1 MKTKR
6 IIGDIA
12 SLMLMALAFDSC
24 QKKDDLQKGEGEA
37 QRDVIVTTFY
47 AHSGENDSKTKTSRK
62 ENGDLWWSPED
73 EIMVFCGEASGKF
86 VSQNEESAEIA
97 TFVGSFDKDVSTS
110 DVSAN
115 GVLAFYPY
123 SEEVTRYGDAVVFT
137 LPSSQSAIAGTFD
150 DDLYPVIAR
159 SDNTDLSFYNICGGA
174 KFTVSQ
180 EGIKTVTIKGNDSE
194 PLAGKLSVTFDENG
208 IPIVEVV
215 DGEKEIVV
223 TAPNEGTFE
232 VDKEYY
238 IVTIPQHFKYGFTLI
253 YNDGLNVHNEFKT
266 GKAISIKRSKF
277 GALRYLDQ
285 ELDMI
290 AVTEPIVFEDSKV
303 EELCVANWDTN
314 GDGLLSYA
322 EAAAVQTLGTVFRSN
337 TSVRDFKE
345 LKYFTGLTTI
355 ESRTFC
361 DCAHLRSVSIPPNV
375 QYLDEEWYGCYD
387 LEEAH
392 IEDIASWCRIHHNL
406 DSRSLTKKLYVNG
419 EKLDLTNLVIP
430 EGVKKIEEYAFYQ
443 CDVIETLTMP
453 STVTTVGVGA
463 FSLCTNLTAVHI
475 SDLASWCKI
484 DFEKDHKYNITNPLK
499 YAESLYLN
507 GELITDLVIPEGVRE
522 IGDSAFEEYAALK
535 SVTIPAGVY
544 RIGEMAFMDCESLT
558 KVDASSANTC
568 TTIESNAFDNCKSLA
583 QFFMPS
589 NLNSVEESAFENC
602 SALTDVYISDVVSW
616 IEIDFADTYANP
628 LYYAKSLY
636 IDGQDVLS
644 GGYNM
649 VIPEGVENIGSY
661 VFYGWNI
668 ENLTIPSS
676 LKCIDDNA
684 FWGVPKINA
693 VYVSDIESWCNI
705 RYLNEFSSPLR
716 VSSNLYVNG
725 SLLTDLVIPE
735 GITTI
740 GWYKFNNCRS
750 LKSVTIPSSVTSIGA
765 YAFEGCSG
773 LTSVTIPS
781 SVTSIRSYAFHGCS
795 ALTDVYVLGINAPDL
810 YTKAFDG
817 NAAGRRIYVNGTNLE
832 EYLKSTSVWFTYESD
847 IYTIDGTEVE
857 VIMYTTTDGVAV
869 ELKNYNFGDTRLFK
883 NYYENGRGKIV
894 FTKKVSKIGSNTFK
908 DCTNLASIT
917 IPDSVTEIGDHAFAG
932 CSNLSEVVLTKGISS
947 IGASAFKDCASL
959 YNVEIPNLE
968 SWFSIDFA
976 DQYSTPLCY
985 SGSLIVGGETLGSC
999 LVIPEEVTRL
1009 YSYAFYNCG
1018 TDSIT
1023 VPSSVTS
1030 MEPYAFE
1037 GCTGECIINCNL
1049 DQSERA
1055 FLGSKFTKLVLGDQ
1069 ISALGTNAFEGCTG
1083 ECVINCN
1090 LDHAESAFSGS
1101 MFTKLVLGDRVTSI
1115 GDYAFSDYSGSTN
1128 MIIPEGVT
1136 SIGSSAFSGCSGLT
1150 SVTIPSSVT
1159 SIGSSAFQG
1168 CSGLN
1173 AVHIS
1178 DISSWCGISFVSAE
1192 SNPLYY
1198 ARSLYLNSELVT
1210 GDLVIPEGVASIGAY
1225 AFSGCSSLASIT
1237 IPSSV
1242 TSIGS
1247 SAFQGCSGLNAV
1259 HISDML
1265 SWYRISFESMSSN
1278 PLNYAKRL
1286 YLNGELVTGDLVIPE
1301 GVSSISANTFA
1312 GWSDLTRVTI
1322 PSSVTAI
1329 GSSAF
1334 QGCSSLTSV
1343 IISDGVTSI
1352 GSYAFDSCS
1361 CLTSVTIPSSVT
1373 SIGVGAFYDCTSL
1386 TSVTIPSGVTS
1397 IGSSAFSGCSGLTSV
1412 TIPSGVNLI
1421 NSDVFCGC
1429 WALRS
1434 VTIPSSVT
1442 SIGSSAFSGC
1452 FNLTDVTIPS
1462 GVTSIGVGAFYNCTS
1477 LTSVTIPS
1485 GIKSIA
1491 ELVFCGCR
1499 GLTSVIIPS
1508 SVPSIGSSAF
1518 KGCSGLTSVTIPS
1531 SVTSIGASAFENC
1544 SGLTSVTIPSRVTS
1558 IGASAFEDCI

>member
-1 MKTKR
+1 MKR
-6 IIGDIA
+6 IVKIIA
-12 SLMLMALAFDSC
+12 YIALVVLMQDSC
-24 QKKDDLQKGEGEA
+24 QKIDNLSKEA
-37 QRDVIVTTFY
+37 DSKKEEIEVQREVSVTSFY
-47 AHSGENDSKTKTSRK
+47 AYSGENDSKTKTSRK
-62 ENGDLWWSPED
+62 ENGDLWWSPGD

-86 VSQNEESAEIA
+86 VSQNKESAEIS

-123 SEEVTRYGDAVVFT
+123 SEEVTRDGDAVVFT
-137 LPSSQSAIAGTFD
+137 LTASQSAIAGTFD

-208 IPIVEVV
+208 IPMVEVV

-266 GKAISIKRSKF
+266 EKAISIRRSKF
-277 GALRYLDQ
+277 GVLRYLDQ

-322 EAAAVQTLGTVFRSN
+322 EAAAVQTLGNVFRSN
-337 TSVRDFKE
+337 TSVRNFKE

-355 ESRTFC
+355 ESRTFYN
-361 DCAHLRSVSIPPNV
+361 CANLRSVSIPRNV
-375 QYLDEEWYGCYD
+375 QYLDEEWFGCYE
-387 LEEAH
+387 LKEAH

-406 DSRSLTKKLYVNG
+406 YSRALTKILYVNG

-430 EGVKKIEEYAFYQ
+430 EGVKKIGEYAFYQ

-484 DFEKDHKYNITNPLK
+484 HFEKDHKYNITNPLK
-499 YAESLYLN
+499 YAKSLYLN

-522 IGDSAFEEYAALK
+522 IGDSAFEDYAALK

-568 TTIESNAFDNCKSLA
+568 TTIESNAFCNCKSLA

-589 NLNSVEESAFENC
+589 NLNSVKESAFENC

-616 IEIDFADTYANP
+616 IEIDFADKYANP

-649 VIPEGVENIGSY
+649 VIPEGVEDIGSY

-668 ENLTIPSS
+668 KNLTIPSS
-676 LKCIDDNA
+676 LKRIDDNA
-684 FWGVPKINA
+684 FWGISKINA

-705 RYLNEFSSPLR
+705 RYLNEFSSPLSA
-716 VSSNLYVNG
+716 SSNLYVNG

-740 GWYKFNNCRS
+740 GLYKFNNCKS
-750 LKSVTIPSSVTSIGA
+750 LKSVTIPSSVTSIGSS
-765 YAFEGCSG
+765 AFKGCSG

-781 SVTSIRSYAFHGCS
+781 SVTSIGSSAFEGCRGLTSVTIPSSVTSIGSSAFRGCS
-795 ALTDVYVLGINAPDL
+795 ALADVYVLGINAPDL
-810 YTKAFDG
+810 NTKAFDG
-817 NAAGRRIYVNGTNLE
+817 NAAGRRIHVNGTNLE
-832 EYLKSTSVWFTYESD
+832 EYLKSTSVWCTYESD
-847 IYTIDGTEVE
+847 IYTIDGTEVD

-869 ELKNYNFGDTRLFK
+869 ELNKTYDFGVTRLFK

-908 DCTNLASIT
+908 DCTNLATIT
-917 IPDSVTEIGDHAFAG
+917 IPDSVIGIGDHAFAG
-932 CSNLSEVVLTKGISS
+932 CSNLSEVVFADEIVSV
-947 IGASAFKDCASL
+947 GASAFENCTSL
-959 YNVEIPNLE
+959 SNVEVPNLE
-968 SWFSIDFA
+968 SWCRIDFA
-976 DQYSTPLCY
+976 DQYSTPLCC
-985 SGSLIVGGETLGSC
+985 SGSLVVGGETLGSC
-999 LVIPEEVTRL
+999 LVIPEEVSRL

-1030 MEPYAFE
+1030 IEPHAFE

-1090 LDHAESAFSGS
+1090 LDYAERAFSGS
-1101 MFTKLVLGDRVTSI
+1101 MFTKFVFGAKVTSI
-1115 GDYAFSDYSGSTN
+1115 GDYAFSGYSGSTN
-1128 MIIPEGVT
+1128 MIIPEGVTSIGSDAFSGCSGLSSVTIPSSVTSIGSDAFWACTSLTTVTIPSSVTSIGTTAFYDCNGLTGVYISDIASWCKISFGGYSANPLNYAKKLYLNGELVTDLVIPEGVTSIGKYAFEGCSGLTSVTIPSSVT

-1159 SIGSSAFQG
+1159 SIGS
-1168 CSGLN
+1168 
-1173 AVHIS
+1173 
-1178 DISSWCGISFVSAE
+1178 
-1192 SNPLYY
+1192 
-1198 ARSLYLNSELVT
+1198 
-1210 GDLVIPEGVASIGAY
+1210 Y
-1225 AFSGCSSLASIT
+1225 AFSGCSGLTGVYISDIASWCKI
-1237 IPSSV
+1237 SFG
-1242 TSIGS
+1242 GS
-1247 SAFQGCSGLNAV
+1247 SA
-1259 HISDML
+1259 
-1265 SWYRISFESMSSN
+1265 N
-1278 PLNYAKRL
+1278 PLYYTNLL
-1286 YLNGELVTGDLVIPE
+1286 YLNGDLVTGDLVIPE
-1301 GVSSISANTFA
+1301 GVSSISANTFT
-1312 GWSDLTRVTI
+1312 GW
-1322 PSSVTAI
+1322 
-1329 GSSAF
+1329 
-1334 QGCSSLTSV
+1334 
-1343 IISDGVTSI
+1343 
-1352 GSYAFDSCS
+1352 
-1361 CLTSVTIPSSVT
+1361 
-1373 SIGVGAFYDCTSL
+1373 
-1386 TSVTIPSGVTS
+1386 
-1397 IGSSAFSGCSGLTSV
+1397 SGLTSV
-1412 TIPSGVNLI
+1412 TIPSY
-1421 NSDVFCGC
+1421 
-1429 WALRS
+1429 
-1434 VTIPSSVT
+1434 VT
-1442 SIGSSAFSGC
+1442 SIGSAAFQ
-1452 FNLTDVTIPS
+1452 
-1462 GVTSIGVGAFYNCTS
+1462 
-1477 LTSVTIPS
+1477 
-1485 GIKSIA
+1485 
-1491 ELVFCGCR
+1491 
-1499 GLTSVIIPS
+1499 
-1508 SVPSIGSSAF
+1508 
-1518 KGCSGLTSVTIPS
+1518 GCSGLK
-1531 SVTSIGASAFENC
+1531 
-1544 SGLTSVTIPSRVTS
+1544 SVTIPSRVTS
-1558 IGASAFEDCI
+1558 IGSSAFYNCRKLSGVYCYPKTPPEIGASAFDGCSLDYISVPYSSVNAYLEKWSAYRRFIIGIKSLD